1 MNKNIIA
8 NQVSYYYLV
17 YFLFQFFTAIKNAMM
32 NIFMYEIYF
41 LASKGFLWI
50 DFQKQ
55 NFWIK
60 KFDKLLIP
68 ADSLFPERTLWFC
81 LLIL

>member
-1 MNKNIIA
+1 
-8 NQVSYYYLV
+8 
-17 YFLFQFFTAIKNAMM
+17 MM

-55 NFWIK
+55 N
-60 KFDKLLIP
+60 LM
-68 ADSLFPERTLWFC
+68 SS
-81 LLIL
+81 